1 MVILANI
8 QKGANMNIIYTC
20 YDNKQKEF
28 FNKNGLQDILTGRH
42 IKTGKRFWVF
52 ERTEKL
58 NEVLKRWN
66 QK

>member
-1 MVILANI
+1 MS
-8 QKGANMNIIYTC
+8 IIYTC
-20 YDNKQKEF
+20 YDNKQKDF